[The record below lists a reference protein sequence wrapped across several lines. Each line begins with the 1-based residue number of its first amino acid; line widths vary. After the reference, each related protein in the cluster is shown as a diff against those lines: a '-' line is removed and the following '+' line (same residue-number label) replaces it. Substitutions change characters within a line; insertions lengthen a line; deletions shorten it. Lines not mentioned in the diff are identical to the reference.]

1 MTPNA
6 NTIYTLTATGPTGTD
21 TDTATVTINP
31 PVIDSFT
38 ATPDTSVS
46 GEDVLLQWQTTGA
59 TSVAITDDDPSTDDE
74 MVYTAATSPDG
85 RFTVTPT
92 TGTTYTLTATGPGG
106 TVASNLEVT
115 VTALSTE
122 VDSASPTIDSFT
134 ANPTEITAGNSS
146 NLTWET
152 TDATSVAING
162 VTVTLDVDGNTDVYP
177 TVTTIYTLT
186 AIGPGGLVT
195 ATATV
200 TVDETE
206 PPDAP
211 TIDSFTATPDTSKS
225 GADVLLKWQTN
236 NATSVVLNHGSD
248 EFYRTTTVSEVDN
261 GSVTVE
267 PTVTT
272 TYTLNAA
279 GPGGNTTA
287 TVTVTVTDAEDE
299 GSDRVRPKIVT
310 LTVNETAVGGH
321 TETETVN
328 GVELSEYIKSLERDP
343 QEGDFV
349 DLVSTITDETT
360 VNVGANDDAVFEW
373 TTSNATRFTISWR
386 RDVEPLQLDGRTTLA
401 DSLAYSRRHAN
412 VTVVSGTFRLSPPQ
426 GGWPSGT
433 SDLYLVRAG
442 GNGFT
447 DEKYVRVVS
456 P

>member
-1 MTPNA
+1 
-6 NTIYTLTATGPTGTD
+6 
-21 TDTATVTINP
+21 
-31 PVIDSFT
+31 
-38 ATPDTSVS
+38 
-46 GEDVLLQWQTTGA
+46 
-59 TSVAITDDDPSTDDE
+59 
-74 MVYTAATSPDG
+74 MVYAAATSPDG

-115 VTALSTE
+115 VTAFLLRRWRLTQRLPPST
-122 VDSASPTIDSFT
+122 ASPPILPRSRQVTRQT
-134 ANPTEITAGNSS
+134 LRGT
-146 NLTWET
+146 T

-162 VTVTLDVDGNTDVYP
+162 VTATLDVDGNTDVSP

-248 EFYRTTTVSEVDN
+248 EFYRTTTMSEVDN

-267 PTVTT
+267 PTVTI

-310 LTVNETAVGGH
+310 LTVNETEVGGH

-328 GVELSEYIKSLERDP
+328 GVELSEYIESLGRDP

-360 VNVGANDDAVFEW
+360 VNVGANDDAVFAW

-401 DSLAYSRRHAN
+401 DSLAYSTRHTI
-412 VTVVSGTFRLSPPQ
+412 VTVDSGTFTLTPPQ

-442 GNGFT
+442 HYNGFT